1 MDIESLEAVS
11 RDPASRAVC
20 LRLARMSRRGRL
32 HPFLTEIERTEELDE
47 ETKARIAELAADDSF
62 LRSVETY
69 ILATRA
75 LH

>member
-1 MDIESLEAVS
+1 VDIEALEAIS
-11 RDPASRAVC
+11 RDPESRAVC
-20 LRLARMSRRGRL
+20 LRLARMSHRGRL
-32 HPFLTEIERTEELDE
+32 RPFLSEIDRSDELDP

-69 ILATRA
+69 IYATRD